1 MGRCRPGLWGSACN
15 GRCTGSTK
23 GKVRAAGFM
32 GLAATGFA
40 LVDAALRGF
49 FAAGFAA
56 RFLDRVFLGAAFF
69 LAAGRAGV
77 FFFMP

>member
-1 MGRCRPGLWGSACN
+1 MAG
-15 GRCTGSTK
+15 
-23 GKVRAAGFM
+23 AAGFTA
-32 GLAATGFA
+32 LTAVGFA
-40 LVDAALRGF
+40 FAGVARRGF

-56 RFLDRVFLGAAFF
+56 SFRDRAFLGAAFF